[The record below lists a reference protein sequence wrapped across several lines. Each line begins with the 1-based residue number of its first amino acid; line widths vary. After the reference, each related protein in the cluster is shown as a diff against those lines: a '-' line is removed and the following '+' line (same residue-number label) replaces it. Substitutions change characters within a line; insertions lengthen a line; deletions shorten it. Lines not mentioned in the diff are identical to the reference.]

1 MTIISRYI
9 AKTVL
14 SAIGLVTFV
23 LIALEMFILF
33 VGELDN
39 LGQGDYTLGAAF
51 YYILLQMPYQVYLF
65 FPVATLLGSLIGLG
79 TLASS
84 SELIA
89 IRTAGATVFQI
100 IMAVLKAALVLIILV
115 SIFGETVM
123 PKWVHMSSDRKAI
136 LRSGTQAL
144 ETSYGIWL
152 RSGDNFIHIN
162 NILPGYHLKNVEQY
176 QFDKNH
182 QLILSRSIQYLHYE
196 NKHWVMSGVK
206 ESQLLPEQVKITQID
221 KGIWDV
227 ALSPGL
233 LALTNVEPEEMNLRE
248 LYHYIQIEHKE
259 HQAVG
264 SYELAYWQRW
274 FQPIV
279 SCVMVFLAIPFIFGP
294 LRESS
299 MGSRI
304 LSGTMLGF
312 GFHMLNKFFGSA
324 SLVYQ
329 FSPIIGAAAPT
340 LVFTA
345 IAFFMMRRVR

>member
-1 MTIISRYI
+1 MKIMSRYI

-14 SAIGLVTFV
+14 SAIGLVTLV
-23 LIALEMFILF
+23 LVGLEAFILF
-33 VGELDN
+33 VAELDN
-39 LGQGDYTLGAAF
+39 LGQGNYTLSSAF
-51 YYILLQMPYQVYLF
+51 FFVFLQMPYQVYLF

-100 IMAVLKAALVLIILV
+100 VMAVLRAAIIVIAIV
-115 SIFGETVM
+115 SIFGETLM
-123 PKWVHMSSDRKAI
+123 PQWVHMSLNRKAI
-136 LRSGTQAL
+136 QTSGNQAVQ
-144 ETSYGIWL
+144 TPYGIWL
-152 RSGDNFIHIN
+152 RNGDNFIHIN
-162 NILPGYHLKNVEQY
+162 KILPGYRLEHVEQY
-176 QFDKNH
+176 QLNKTH
-182 QLILSRSIQYLHYE
+182 QLILSRVIDMLEYE
-196 NKHWVMSGVK
+196 KGHWLMTGAK
-206 ESQLLPEQVKITQID
+206 ESQFSSKQVKTRELAQ
-221 KGIWDV
+221 GVWDV

-233 LALTNVEPEEMNLRE
+233 LALTNVEPYEMNLRE
-248 LYHYIQIEHKE
+248 LSRYIEIEKKE
-259 HQAVG
+259 HQ
-264 SYELAYWQRW
+264 SIQRYELAYWQRW

-304 LSGTMLGF
+304 VIGTLFGF

-329 FSPIIGAAAPT
+329 FSPIIGAAGPAI
-340 LVFTA
+340 VFSA
-345 IAFFMMRRVR
+345 LAFFMMRRVK